1 MNYGVVSQEQLE
13 KIDEILTEKLIKI
26 GVDCVIIIDM
36 AGNIITAKDN
46 GTSKYDVYSF
56 AALAAGNFAT
66 VDAMAKLVGE
76 QEFSLLFHKGTECN
90 IHFSKIDDELLLITM
105 FGKSI
110 SLGFLRL
117 NVVET
122 IEQAVTATGHEVE
135 FFTYE
140 GAGHAFDNP
149 NPLFYDEA
157 ASEPARERTME
168 FLGRHL
174 PVG

>member
-1 MNYGVVSQEQLE
+1 LIWVAGQLEQRLRGNLMNYGVVSQEQLE
-13 KIDEILTEKLIKI
+13 KIDEILTDKLIKI

-76 QEFSLLFHKGTECN
+76 QEFSLLFHKGTDCN

-105 FGKSI
+105 FGKNI

-122 IEQAVTATGHEVE
+122 IEQIRKLWT
-135 FFTYE
+135 
-140 GAGHAFDNP
+140 NK
-149 NPLFYDEA
+149 
-157 ASEPARERTME
+157 
-168 FLGRHL
+168 
-174 PVG
+174 

>member
-13 KIDEILTEKLIKI
+13 RIDEILSKNLIDI
-26 GVDCVIIIDM
+26 GTDCVIIIDM

-76 QEFSLLFHKGTECN
+76 QEFSLLFHKGTDCN

-105 FGKSI
+105 FGKNI

-117 NVVET
+117 NVVKT
-122 IEQAVTATGHEVE
+122 I
-135 FFTYE
+135 
-140 GAGHAFDNP
+140 
-149 NPLFYDEA
+149 DEI
-157 ASEPARERTME
+157 RE
-168 FLGRHL
+168 LWGKK
-174 PVG
+174 

>member
-13 KIDEILTEKLIKI
+13 QIDEILTEKLIKI

-36 AGNIITAKDN
+36 AGNIITARDN
-46 GTSKYDVYSF
+46 GRSKYDVYSF

-76 QEFSLLFHKGTECN
+76 QEFSLLFHKGNDSN
-90 IHFSKIDDELLLITM
+90 IHFSKIDDELLLISM
-105 FGKSI
+105 FGKDI

-122 IEQAVTATGHEVE
+122 IDQIKKLWPRNE
-135 FFTYE
+135 
-140 GAGHAFDNP
+140 
-149 NPLFYDEA
+149 
-157 ASEPARERTME
+157 
-168 FLGRHL
+168 
-174 PVG
+174 

>member
-13 KIDEILTEKLIKI
+13 KIDEILSEQLIKI

-46 GTSKYDVYSF
+46 GTSRYDVYSF

-76 QEFSLLFHKGTECN
+76 QEFSLLFHKGTDCN
-90 IHFSKIDDELLLITM
+90 IHFSKIDEELLLITM
-105 FGKSI
+105 FGKHI

-117 NVVET
+117 NVVKAL
-122 IEQAVTATGHEVE
+122 EQIRKLW
-135 FFTYE
+135 
-140 GAGHAFDNP
+140 AGK
-149 NPLFYDEA
+149 
-157 ASEPARERTME
+157 
-168 FLGRHL
+168 
-174 PVG
+174 

>member
-13 KIDEILTEKLIKI
+13 KMDEILAEKLIKI

-46 GTSKYDVYSF
+46 GKSKYDVYSF

-76 QEFSLLFHKGTECN
+76 QEFSLLFHKGTDCN
-90 IHFSKIDDELLLITM
+90 IHFSKVDDELLLISM
-105 FGKSI
+105 FGKEI

-117 NVVET
+117 NVVEA
-122 IEQAVTATGHEVE
+122 IEEIRKLWT
-135 FFTYE
+135 
-140 GAGHAFDNP
+140 
-149 NPLFYDEA
+149 
-157 ASEPARERTME
+157 
-168 FLGRHL
+168 
-174 PVG
+174 

>member
-13 KIDEILTEKLIKI
+13 KIDEILSEQLIKI

-36 AGNIITAKDN
+36 AGNIITAKDS
-46 GTSKYDVYSF
+46 GATKYDVYSF

-76 QEFSLLFHKGTECN
+76 QEFSLLFHKGTDCN

-105 FGKSI
+105 FGKHI

-117 NVVET
+117 NVVKAL
-122 IEQAVTATGHEVE
+122 EQIRKLWG
-135 FFTYE
+135 
-140 GAGHAFDNP
+140 GK
-149 NPLFYDEA
+149 
-157 ASEPARERTME
+157 
-168 FLGRHL
+168 
-174 PVG
+174 

>member
-13 KIDEILTEKLIKI
+13 KIDEILTDKLIKI

-46 GTSKYDVYSF
+46 GKSKYDVYSF

-76 QEFSLLFHKGTECN
+76 QEFSLLFHKGTDCN
-90 IHFSKIDDELLLITM
+90 IHFSKVDDELLLISM
-105 FGKSI
+105 FGREI

-117 NVVET
+117 NVIEA
-122 IEQAVTATGHEVE
+122 IEQIKKSFG
-135 FFTYE
+135 
-140 GAGHAFDNP
+140 
-149 NPLFYDEA
+149 
-157 ASEPARERTME
+157 SSSK
-168 FLGRHL
+168 
-174 PVG
+174 

>member
-13 KIDEILTEKLIKI
+13 KIDEILSEQLIKI

-46 GTSKYDVYSF
+46 GQSKYDVYSF

-76 QEFSLLFHKGTECN
+76 QEFSLLFHKGTDCN
-90 IHFSKIDDELLLITM
+90 IHFSKIDEELLLITM
-105 FGKSI
+105 FGKHI

-117 NVVET
+117 NVVKALDG
-122 IEQAVTATGHEVE
+122 IRKLW
-135 FFTYE
+135 
-140 GAGHAFDNP
+140 AGK
-149 NPLFYDEA
+149 
-157 ASEPARERTME
+157 
-168 FLGRHL
+168 
-174 PVG
+174 

>member
-13 KIDEILTEKLIKI
+13 KIDEILSEQLIKI

-46 GTSKYDVYSF
+46 GATKYDVCSF

-76 QEFSLLFHKGTECN
+76 QEFSLLFHKGTDCN
-90 IHFSKIDDELLLITM
+90 IHFSKVDEELLLITM
-105 FGKSI
+105 FGKHI

-117 NVVET
+117 NVVKAL
-122 IEQAVTATGHEVE
+122 EQIRKLWG
-135 FFTYE
+135 
-140 GAGHAFDNP
+140 
-149 NPLFYDEA
+149 
-157 ASEPARERTME
+157 SK
-168 FLGRHL
+168 
-174 PVG
+174 

>member
-13 KIDEILTEKLIKI
+13 QIDQILTEKLIKI
-26 GVDCVIIIDM
+26 GVDCVIVIDM
-36 AGNIITAKDN
+36 AGNIITAKEN
-46 GTSKYDVYSF
+46 GKTKYDVYSF

-76 QEFSLLFHKGTECN
+76 NEFSLLFHKGSVSN

-117 NVVET
+117 NVVEA
-122 IEQAVTATGHEVE
+122 IERIKKLWV
-135 FFTYE
+135 
-140 GAGHAFDNP
+140 N
-149 NPLFYDEA
+149 N
-157 ASEPARERTME
+157 
-168 FLGRHL
+168 
-174 PVG
+174 

>member
-13 KIDEILTEKLIKI
+13 KMDEILSEKLIKI

-46 GTSKYDVYSF
+46 GKSKYDVYSF

-76 QEFSLLFHKGTECN
+76 QEFSLLFHKGTDCN
-90 IHFSKIDDELLLITM
+90 IHFSKVDEELLLISM
-105 FGKSI
+105 FGKEI

-117 NVVET
+117 NVVEA
-122 IEQAVTATGHEVE
+122 IEEIRKLWA
-135 FFTYE
+135 
-140 GAGHAFDNP
+140 
-149 NPLFYDEA
+149 
-157 ASEPARERTME
+157 
-168 FLGRHL
+168 
-174 PVG
+174 

>member
-1 MNYGVVSQEQLE
+1 VAGQLEQRLRGNLMNYGVVSQEQLE
-13 KIDEILTEKLIKI
+13 KIDEILTDKLIKI

-76 QEFSLLFHKGTECN
+76 QEFSLLFHKGTDCN

-105 FGKSI
+105 FGKNI

-122 IEQAVTATGHEVE
+122 IEQIRKLWT
-135 FFTYE
+135 
-140 GAGHAFDNP
+140 NK
-149 NPLFYDEA
+149 
-157 ASEPARERTME
+157 
-168 FLGRHL
+168 
-174 PVG
+174 